1 MLLLNIFLISIIIIL
16 LIFIFRYKKNIEY
29 ISDQIKKSK
38 GDYTSIRTKI
48 LDKDAENLVVAINYL
63 YEENEKKYLQVKT
76 RDEELR
82 MSISN
87 IAHDLRTPLT
97 SIMGYIQLIEDDKL
111 TEEDRKKYINIV
123 KRRTETLQ
131 SLITSFYELARVEAS
146 EYKFDLKAIN
156 LSNLLCETI
165 ALYYDEFVKNN
176 IEPEIKVNENTSLV
190 IADEKAVMRIFSNL
204 INNIIKHGDRNVI
217 IELREDGEFL
227 VTEFKN
233 YAPKLTKEN
242 ASHIFDRFFTADTA
256 RSDKNTGLG
265 LSITKSFV
273 EQLGHE
279 IEANLANGILNI
291 KIIWKKI

>member
-16 LIFIFRYKKNIEY
+16 LIYIVRYKKNIEY
-29 ISDQIKKSK
+29 ISGQIKKSK

-63 YEENEKKYLQVKT
+63 YEENQKKYLQVKT

-97 SIMGYIQLIEDDKL
+97 SIMGYIQLIENNKL

-242 ASHIFDRFFTADTA
+242 VSHIFDRFFTADTA

-279 IEANLANGILNI
+279 IQANLANGMLNI

>member
-16 LIFIFRYKKNIEY
+16 LIYIVRYKKNIEY
-29 ISDQIKKSK
+29 ISGQIKKSK

-63 YEENEKKYLQVKT
+63 YEENQKKYLQVKT

-97 SIMGYIQLIEDDKL
+97 SIMGYIQLIENNKL

-242 ASHIFDRFFTADTA
+242 VSHIFDRFFTADKA

-279 IEANLANGILNI
+279 IQANLANGMLNI